1 METNDQEKIQ
11 RQIAIIED
19 EAKKHLDSNALAR
32 YSNIRIAHSEK
43 ALQVAALIVQASQT
57 GQLQGVLNDSQ
68 FRELLVRL
76 QESNKEFK
84 ITRK

>member
-1 METNDQEKIQ
+1 METNDQERIQ
-11 RQIAIIED
+11 QQIAMIEN

-32 YSNIRIAHSEK
+32 YSNMRIAHSEK

-68 FRELLVRL
+68 FRGLLVRL
-76 QESNKEFK
+76 QEPNKEFK